1 MYLKA
6 VEEIIQEAI
15 ARGEFDNL
23 PGAGKPL
30 DMDAYFA
37 LPEEDRLAYTA
48 LKNAGYVPEEV
59 GVLREI
65 KLLKEQLELAQD
77 DERKRALHKKIDEK
91 TLRFNL
97 MMEQRQSARRKA
109 RKLAP

>member
-1 MYLKA
+1 MILKV
-6 VEEIIQEAI
+6 VEEMIQEAI
-15 ARGEFDNL
+15 ARGKFDNL

-48 LKNAGYVPEEV
+48 LKNAGYVPDEV

-65 KLLKEQLELAQD
+65 KLLRDQLALTHD
-77 DERKRALHKKIDEK
+77 DERKRALHKRIDEK
-91 TLRFNL
+91 TLKFNL
-97 MMEQRQSARRKA
+97 MIEQRQNARRKA
-109 RKLAP
+109 RKFAP

>member
-1 MYLKA
+1 MFLKA
-6 VEEIIQEAI
+6 VEEIIQDAI

-48 LKNAGYVPEEV
+48 LKNAGYIPEEV
-59 GVLREI
+59 GVLQEV
-65 KLLKEQLELAQD
+65 KLLQEQLSHAQD
-77 DERKRALHKKIDEK
+77 EDRKRALHRKIDEK
-91 TLRFNL
+91 TLKFNL
-97 MMEQRQSARRKA
+97 MIEQRQAARRKA
-109 RKLAP
+109 RKAP